1 MSPLGRCGL
10 GFQQLQQEMLCTFLA
25 KSGYCTA
32 LKKSLLDRIISCYQT
47 AIVEV
52 NLVLVCYPSQKCVL
66 WQQRSCP
73 SLSKKY
79 VFMVL
84 SCHIL
89 YYINSILFF
98 CTNEMISLRRLLI
111 LEASEDLKK
120 EVFVSMKNNYI
131 SKMFFCFLYP
141 SKQFDCILSLLYLVE
156 VTFSIMSLF
165 LS

>member
-1 MSPLGRCGL
+1 MGQFNGIRLRDDQFNGIRIVALFALQVTDSETSPVPEGEISVHIARGDACG
-10 GFQQLQQEMLCTFLA
+10 QNDA
-25 KSGYCTA
+25 DA
-32 LKKSLLDRIISCYQT
+32 
-47 AIVEV
+47 AAPV
-52 NLVLVCYPSQKCVL
+52 YP
-66 WQQRSCP
+66 
-73 SLSKKY
+73 KKY

-156 VTFSIMSLF
+156 VTCSIMSSPDF
-165 LS
+165 RGH